1 MMVKKTGLILI
12 ILIISLLL
20 NISFAL
26 LHFFPKSEDRPA
38 EEEKMADLSDRIV
51 APIGLINSDSAAVLL
66 TIGQSNAASCG
77 QGEYTCRNQVF
88 EYYNERLFIAREP
101 LLGDIG
107 NGGCSV
113 WTRVAD
119 MLIDSGHYRRVILIS
134 AAIGGTPIK
143 CWTQGPCAIKLKT
156 TLEML
161 SRSGLR
167 PTHVIWHQ
175 GESDNLENTSKV
187 KYKSSLGAVMNQ
199 IRKAGIDAPFFVCVA
214 SYHPGTISTKK
225 DGIDMNIRQAQL
237 EFINENAGVKPGP
250 DTDQINLA
258 SDRYDGVHFSVTG
271 LDKFA
276 SGLYHSL
283 IQ

>member
-1 MMVKKTGLILI
+1 MVKKNGSILI

-26 LHFFPKSEDRPA
+26 LHFVPKSEDRTA
-38 EEEKMADLSDRIV
+38 KEEKAVDISDRIA
-51 APIGLINSDSAAVLL
+51 APIGLIRSDSTAVLL

-77 QGEYTCRNQVF
+77 QGEYICRNKVYEF
-88 EYYNERLFIAREP
+88 YNERLFISHEP

-143 CWTQGPCAIKLKT
+143 CWDQGPCAVKLKT
-156 TLEML
+156 TLEMI

-187 KYKSSLGAVMNQ
+187 KYKSSLGAVVNQ
-199 IRKAGIDAPFFVCVA
+199 IRNAGIAAPFFVCVA
-214 SYHPGTISTKK
+214 SYHPFTIGNKK
-225 DGIDMNIRQAQL
+225 DGLDINIRQAQL
-237 EFINENAGVKPGP
+237 EFINETPGVKPGP
-250 DTDQINLA
+250 DTDQLKLA
-258 SDRYDGVHFSVTG
+258 SDRYDGVHFSITG

-276 SGLYHSL
+276 SGLYQSL
-283 IQ
+283 SK